1 VPSARVSPYL
11 LLVLTNLFW
20 AGNFVV
26 GRAVHGLIP
35 PAGLTFWRWVIAL
48 GVLAPFAAGAV
59 WRDRAIVRRHWPR
72 LAVMGAMSVCGFSV
86 LLYTGLTSTT
96 ATNALLLNSTA
107 PVLIV
112 LAAWIFA
119 GERIT
124 TIQAIGIAVSLLGVA
139 AIVFRGSWDGVRAL
153 EFGTGDLW
161 IVAAVMVWAAYTL
174 LLRWRPTDIGLLVF
188 LAVTVSAGV
197 LAALPLYLI
206 EIASGATTTFTRGSV
221 SALLYMGVLPSLV
234 SHGFWNR
241 AVSEVGGNRAGLF
254 IHLTPVFGTVLA
266 IVFLGETLHVYH
278 VVGMALIL
286 GGIVVTTKGGP
297 AGSR

>member
-26 GRAVHGLIP
+26 GRAVHGLMP

-48 GVLAPFAAGAV
+48 AVLAPFAAGAV
-59 WRDRAIVRRHWPR
+59 RRDWVLVRRHWPR

-112 LAAWIFA
+112 LVAWMFA
-119 GERIT
+119 GERVT
-124 TIQAIGIAVSLLGVA
+124 AVQAIGIAVSLLGVA
-139 AIVFRGSWDGVRAL
+139 AIVSRGSWEGVRAL
-153 EFGTGDLW
+153 QFGTGDLW
-161 IVAAVMVWAAYTL
+161 IFAAVILWAAYTL
-174 LLRWRPTDIGLLVF
+174 MLRWRPSDIGLLVF
-188 LAVTVSAGV
+188 LAVTIAAGV
-197 LAALPLYLI
+197 VAALPLYLI
-206 EIASGATTTFTRGSV
+206 EIASGATPTFTRGSV
-221 SALLYMGVLPSLV
+221 SGLIYMGLLPSLV

-241 AVSEVGGNRAGLF
+241 AVGEVGGNRAGLF

-278 VVGMALIL
+278 VVGMVLIL
-286 GGIVVTTKGGP
+286 CGIVVTTKGGP